1 MAQYK
6 TEAIILRCRK
16 YKEADGLVTLLTK
29 ERGKVSAVAKSI
41 YKPGSK
47 LRGGVQPFSINE
59 IMLNEGRSSL
69 HRLLQ
74 SQCLEMFLPLRQSYE
89 AMAYAAYWAELLETF
104 SLEGMADEELYLLA
118 KAGFFCLCLRADSLL
133 CRALEVRLL
142 QQQGVS
148 PDFEH
153 CINCGSQELKGDRRF
168 FSPAANGFLC
178 SACANE
184 AGQVVRVGAAAAGLW
199 RGLESMALDK
209 LGRIKAQES
218 QLRELGVLTRQW
230 ILQQT
235 GRPLKSWPAVK
246 KMEGSIR

>member
-104 SLEGMADEELYLLA
+104 SLEGDTLFLQVEWVCEEEIA
-118 KAGFFCLCLRADSLL
+118 
-133 CRALEVRLL
+133 RALPFDVN
-142 QQQGVS
+142 S
-148 PDFEH
+148 
-153 CINCGSQELKGDRRF
+153 S
-168 FSPAANGFLC
+168 AN
-178 SACANE
+178 
-184 AGQVVRVGAAAAGLW
+184 
-199 RGLESMALDK
+199 
-209 LGRIKAQES
+209 
-218 QLRELGVLTRQW
+218 
-230 ILQQT
+230 
-235 GRPLKSWPAVK
+235 
-246 KMEGSIR
+246 